1 MNYFKENIH
10 FCNFFSSRIF
20 LVSRRFFFLKLKK
33 KSTDSVGKGFDIAQ
47 HDAVVALKKK
57 KKQKYLWTLFF
68 RGLYISLQPTYIRY
82 MIHCNSIGSTAA
94 VLSRQGLGFLSSNN
108 LDT

>member
-10 FCNFFSSRIF
+10 FCK
-20 LVSRRFFFLKLKK
+20 FFFIKNISGKQIFFFFEIKK

-82 MIHCNSIGSTAA
+82 IVI
-94 VLSRQGLGFLSSNN
+94 LSAQLLQFCLGRGLGFYRA
-108 LDT
+108 TT

>member
-10 FCNFFSSRIF
+10 FCKFFFIKNISGKQKI
-20 LVSRRFFFLKLKK
+20 FFFLKLKK

-47 HDAVVALKKK
+47 HDAVVALEKK

-82 MIHCNSIGSTAA
+82 IVI
-94 VLSRQGLGFLSSNN
+94 LSAQLLQFCLGRGLGFYRA
-108 LDT
+108 TT

>member
-10 FCNFFSSRIF
+10 FCKFFFIKNISGKQKI
-20 LVSRRFFFLKLKK
+20 FFFLKLKK

-57 KKQKYLWTLFF
+57 KKTKVFVDSVF
-68 RGLYISLQPTYIRY
+68 
-82 MIHCNSIGSTAA
+82 
-94 VLSRQGLGFLSSNN
+94 
-108 LDT
+108 

>member
-10 FCNFFSSRIF
+10 FCKFFFIKNISGKQKI
-20 LVSRRFFFLKLKK
+20 FFFLKLKK

-57 KKQKYLWTLFF
+57 KNKSICGLCFLGACTSLCNRHIYDTL
-68 RGLYISLQPTYIRY
+68 
-82 MIHCNSIGSTAA
+82 
-94 VLSRQGLGFLSSNN
+94 
-108 LDT
+108 

>member
-10 FCNFFSSRIF
+10 FCK
-20 LVSRRFFFLKLKK
+20 FFFIKNISGKQIFFFFEIKK

-57 KKQKYLWTLFF
+57 KSICGLCFLGACTSLCNRHIYDTL
-68 RGLYISLQPTYIRY
+68 
-82 MIHCNSIGSTAA
+82 
-94 VLSRQGLGFLSSNN
+94 
-108 LDT
+108 